1 MYIIALKFEVYI
13 GTVLNILIIM
23 KIYMQLHIR
32 KYFKSLWKINLVD
45 LVSKIYALL
54 INDVK
59 LLLNKYLIDIDADT
73 CKETHYKKD

>member
-23 KIYMQLHIR
+23 KIYLQLHIR
-32 KYFKSLWKINLVD
+32 KHFKSLWKINLVD

-59 LLLNKYLIDIDADT
+59 LLLNKYLIDIDPDT